1 MPQHRSLGDPG
12 EEHRNYEHHGGNIED
27 SIQGAGL
34 VFNGTAQPGHEEAEP
49 PADEHKYEGK
59 KLQSTHQVWK
69 KSHRPL

>member
-34 VFNGTAQPGHEEAEP
+34 VFNGTAQPGHEEAET
-49 PADEHKYEGK
+49 PADEH
-59 KLQSTHQVWK
+59 TI
-69 KSHRPL
+69 